1 MIWTVLG
8 TLGIVFA
15 TIIAGMW
22 ADRRWTLFPRAEDL
36 QLASGKQ
43 PLLPGYV
50 EGEAPA
56 TAVRATIGDV
66 ERIRRRQTCPRCK
79 LALDSAADDTATHA
93 GTELR
98 VLRFTCP
105 RCHGQR
111 SVYIDPVSS

>member
-8 TLGIVFA
+8 TLGITCA

-22 ADRRWTLFPRAEDL
+22 ADRRWTLIPRAEDL

-43 PLLPGYV
+43 PLLPGHL

-56 TAVRATIGDV
+56 TAIHATIGDV
-66 ERIRRRQTCPRCK
+66 ERIRRKQTCPRCQV
-79 LALDSAADDTATHA
+79 ALDSAADAA
-93 GTELR
+93 ASYEETELR

-105 RCHGQR
+105 RCHGLR
-111 SVYIDPVSS
+111 SVYIHPVSS